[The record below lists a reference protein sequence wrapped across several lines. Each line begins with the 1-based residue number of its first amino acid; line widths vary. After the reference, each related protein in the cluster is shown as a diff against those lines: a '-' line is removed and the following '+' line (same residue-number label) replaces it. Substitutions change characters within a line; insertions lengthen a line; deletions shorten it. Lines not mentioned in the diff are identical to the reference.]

1 MSRTAYPK
9 TQDLEQ
15 FLAAG
20 GLTITNALRAI
31 FPHVVNAAS
40 RQFEED
46 CGRVILAPSADTRRF
61 NPPTNRDRL
70 LILPY
75 DLATLTSIV
84 YVPVNSTSTTMT
96 SGTDFDAEPYN
107 ASAEGKPYTQIR
119 FFTYSWQEPLSY
131 GVRHSLRIAGRWGYA
146 TTVPDDVW
154 LAVVAKAAWSAYSH
168 INLANTSGI
177 RTWTDG
183 DRTVAYGFADLAN
196 TWAGENG
203 TGGIYGTT
211 VKRYRRYTI

>member
-1 MSRTAYPK
+1 MSRTAYPT

-15 FLAAG
+15 FLTGG
-20 GLTITNALRAI
+20 GLTLTNALRAV
-31 FPHVVNAAS
+31 FPHVVNAAKK
-40 RQFEED
+40 QFEED

-84 YVPVNSTSTTMT
+84 YVPTNGTSTTFT
-96 SGTDFDAEPYN
+96 SGTDFDPEPYN
-107 ASAEGKPYTQIR
+107 ASAETKPYTQIR
-119 FFTYSWQEPLSY
+119 FYTYQWQEPLNY
-131 GVRHSLRIAGRWGYA
+131 GVRNSLRIAGRWGYA

-154 LAVVAKAAWSAYSH
+154 LAVLARSAWSAFAQ

-183 DRTVAYGFADLAN
+183 DRTVAYGFNTLAE
-196 TWAGENG
+196 TWAGSDG
-203 TGGIYGTT
+203 RGGLYGQT
-211 VKRYRRYTI
+211 VSRYRRYTI